1 MPRLVPPLM
10 ASNDYFNRLRDLL
23 ASVLP
28 REAERPDA
36 RRRAFAML
44 FSLVVATVLWFSVSM
59 DESYNLGVDLP
70 IEVRRLP
77 DGQALRSPPRSPVRV
92 TVQGRGWDLL
102 ALSRNP
108 PVLTVDAEEDRI
120 NLLSAASEMGRL
132 PTGVQVQSIAPTVL
146 PLDLDEEVEKRVPV
160 QLRGALELDADHE
173 YLESPN
179 MQPDSVR
186 VVGARTILRDLVAW
200 PTVPVDMDDLD
211 ASFEIQVALEDTL
224 AGLVEIDR
232 TQTRLAVRVDR
243 FTQATRELVV
253 QVVGVPPGVQ
263 AVRLL
268 PSRVTATYRVPV
280 NDALFAQAQTTDE
293 FFAFVPY
300 ANIARDTTG
309 TVSPFPQ
316 LPADLPIRDVSLE
329 PSRLRYYT
337 VVE

>member
-108 PVLTVDAEEDRI
+108 PVL
-120 NLLSAASEMGRL
+120 
-132 PTGVQVQSIAPTVL
+132 
-146 PLDLDEEVEKRVPV
+146 
-160 QLRGALELDADHE
+160 
-173 YLESPN
+173 
-179 MQPDSVR
+179 
-186 VVGARTILRDLVAW
+186 
-200 PTVPVDMDDLD
+200 
-211 ASFEIQVALEDTL
+211 
-224 AGLVEIDR
+224 
-232 TQTRLAVRVDR
+232 
-243 FTQATRELVV
+243 
-253 QVVGVPPGVQ
+253 
-263 AVRLL
+263 
-268 PSRVTATYRVPV
+268 
-280 NDALFAQAQTTDE
+280 
-293 FFAFVPY
+293 
-300 ANIARDTTG
+300 
-309 TVSPFPQ
+309 
-316 LPADLPIRDVSLE
+316 
-329 PSRLRYYT
+329 
-337 VVE
+337 